1 MNFLQIYN
9 ELADELDED
18 LQETIFNVDLT
29 QLTQAVRRRR
39 NSINLA
45 YNMILLAMNRKNEF
59 RETITTFQTVKGQ
72 EAYDIPAG
80 ILNVDELIVSTD
92 PPLPIIAWPQYDR
105 YKADTLLI
113 TVSGN
118 PTMATI
124 YKRQIYLYP
133 TPDSP
138 YTVTVKGHVSLSDLN
153 LDTDIPTLLPA
164 DFHRVIREFALYFEL
179 DYQGEARAGSLSISE
194 NGSLSAVGGQ
204 AARAVNL
211 FRVAKMNARDH
222 FMEPPR
228 MMSIQEKRRSDWL
241 RRVVKG

>member
-18 LQETIFNVDLT
+18 QQVTIWNADLT
-29 QLTQAVRRRR
+29 QLTQAIRRRR
-39 NSINLA
+39 NSINMA
-45 YNMILLAMNRKNEF
+45 YNMILLAMNRKNEY
-59 RETITTFQTVKGQ
+59 RETITTFNTVKGT
-72 EAYDIPAG
+72 ETYDIPAN

-124 YKRQIYLYP
+124 YKRQIWLYP
-133 TPDSP
+133 TPDSA
-138 YTVTVKGHVSLSDLN
+138 YQVTVKGHISMSDLN
-153 LDTDIPTLLPA
+153 LDADVPSLLPSE
-164 DFHRVIREFALYFEL
+164 FHRVIREFALYFEL
-179 DYQGEARAGSLSISE
+179 DYQSDSRAGSLSVSE

-204 AARAVNL
+204 AARAVNM